1 MAADDA
7 ARVRSVLARELET
20 ISEYERAAR
29 EAESEE
35 VRAFLRHLAREEKEH
50 VAEATALLRRLDAE
64 QEEEFGEAPANLA
77 HFLGAAGSTPAP
89 RLPAVVAP
97 AGSGGP
103 GGPAAGALP
112 PRPAAAPWPAY
123 GLTVGSLKKL

>member
-7 ARVRSVLARELET
+7 ERVRSVLARELDT

-29 EAESEE
+29 EAGSEE

-64 QEEEFGEAPANLA
+64 QEAAFGEAPADLA
-77 HFLGAAGSTPAP
+77 HFLGTGTGAP
-89 RLPAVVAP
+89 
-97 AGSGGP
+97 S
-103 GGPAAGALP
+103 PAAP
-112 PRPAAAPWPAY
+112 VRPAR
-123 GLTVGSLKKL
+123 GFTVGSLKKV